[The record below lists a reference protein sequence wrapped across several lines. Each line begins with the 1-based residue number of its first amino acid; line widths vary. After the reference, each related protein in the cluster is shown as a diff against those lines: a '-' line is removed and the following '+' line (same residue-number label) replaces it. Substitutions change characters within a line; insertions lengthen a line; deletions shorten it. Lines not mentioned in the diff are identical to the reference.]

1 MIAPLLILSLA
12 FFAGVAVASGFDSA
26 AVAVG
31 AVVAVAAGAG
41 VLALRGGRAR
51 ALLGVSVATLFAL
64 GLVRADDGQPDL
76 GNVASLAL
84 GRTVQLTGVVVSDPT
99 VRGST
104 QELRVAVEAL
114 ALGGERVAAR
124 GDVRLWTPLG
134 PDYRYGDRVRGRA
147 TLREPTSA
155 AGRAFADYLAT
166 RGIAATGSFTDV
178 ETLAQGQGNS
188 LRATVSAARADMDA
202 ALARSLDEPLA
213 GLAQGIVTGR
223 RDSLAPDLE
232 SDLRDTGLTHLVVIS
247 GSNVTLL
254 ALLVVA
260 SAAGL
265 IGRRRA
271 VWLALAVIGAYTVF
285 VGAEAPVV
293 RAAIMASMLLLAGVA
308 GRRSTAV
315 PAIALAAAVMVAVS
329 PGVVDDLSFQLS
341 FVSTA
346 ALALMAAPLRQR
358 LERRLRLDRAR
369 RSAGDVATG
378 FVIETG
384 VVTVTAVAATLPLI
398 ALHFGRISLVALPAN
413 LLVVPAFPLIFLG
426 SLATAI
432 LGSIDAGLGTG
443 AGWVLS
449 WLPLSWFVEV
459 AERLAALPFASA
471 AVDGFGLEHALVWYA
486 ALGAGAVW
494 LQRAGPLPLPAAAG
508 AFRRLPVPDTGMA
521 AVVAAILIAVNIIVR
536 NAVAAGEGESLEV
549 HVLDV
554 GQGDALLAIAPSGG
568 TLLVDG
574 GPDGVRLLGELADAL
589 PAGRRSLDLVV
600 ATHPQ
605 ADHVNGLFAVLDRF
619 QVGELIVAPLND
631 RTEIGRRLT
640 AVASARGVPVRAAEP
655 GTLLDLG
662 EGALV
667 DVLGPLEPTA
677 AAAGDNL
684 NNGAVVLRLRYGEV
698 SFLLAADIEAER
710 ELLLAQQGWSL
721 QATVLKVAHHGS
733 ATSSTDLFLR
743 RVRPSVAVITVG
755 AGNRFGHPHP
765 EVLSRLAETMLLR
778 TDEDGTIVL
787 RSDGESIR
795 VVSRR

>member
-1 MIAPLLILSLA
+1 M
-12 FFAGVAVASGFDSA
+12 
-26 AVAVG
+26 
-31 AVVAVAAGAG
+31 
-41 VLALRGGRAR
+41 
-51 ALLGVSVATLFAL
+51 
-64 GLVRADDGQPDL
+64 
-76 GNVASLAL
+76 

-134 PDYRYGDRVRGRA
+134 PNYRYGDRVRGRA

-166 RGIAATGSFTDV
+166 RGIAATGSYTDV
-178 ETLAQGQGNS
+178 ETLARGQGNS
-188 LRATVSAARADMDA
+188 LRATVSAARADMNA

-308 GRRSTAV
+308 GR
-315 PAIALAAAVMVAVS
+315 
-329 PGVVDDLSFQLS
+329 
-341 FVSTA
+341 
-346 ALALMAAPLRQR
+346 
-358 LERRLRLDRAR
+358 LRLDRAR

-384 VVTVTAVAATLPLI
+384 VVTATAVAATLPLI

-432 LGSIDAGLGTG
+432 LGSIDAGLGRG
-443 AGWVLS
+443 AGWVLA

-508 AFRRLPVPDTGMA
+508 AFRRLPVPDAGMA
-521 AVVAAILIAVNIIVR
+521 AVVAASLIAVNIIVW

-619 QVGELIVAPLND
+619 QVEELIVAPLND

-640 AVASARGVPVRAAEP
+640 AVASARGVPVRTAVP
-655 GTLLDLG
+655 GMLLDLG

-667 DVLGPLEPTA
+667 DVLGPVEPTA
-677 AAAGDNL
+677 AAAGDNV

-698 SFLLAADIEAER
+698 SFLLAAEIEAER

-795 VVSRR
+795 VASRR